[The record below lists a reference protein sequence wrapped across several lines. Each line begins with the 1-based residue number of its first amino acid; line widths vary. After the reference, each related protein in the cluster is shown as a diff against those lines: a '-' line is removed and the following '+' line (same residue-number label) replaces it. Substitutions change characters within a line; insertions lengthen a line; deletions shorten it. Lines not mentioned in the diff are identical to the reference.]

1 MSKKLN
7 TKAFDTTLSV
17 TLPKPPV
24 RTPVP
29 EPEAERFLVEEAAP
43 SPART
48 PVLKP
53 EAEHSVN
60 EAPPPAEAV
69 DKPKPAAASRAVP
82 ARAPRPVAAKVP
94 APAAAAPASRLRR
107 DESGERVVA
116 YVPTELATDL
126 RVTCAR
132 SRRSMSDA
140 VTEALTMWLS
150 AQSTKLPKCRVAK

>member
-7 TKAFDTTLSV
+7 TKAFDAPLKV
-17 TLPKPPV
+17 DLPKPPV

-29 EPEAERFLVEEAAP
+29 EPEAERFVEEEVAP
-43 SPART
+43 RADETTVKRKT
-48 PVLKP
+48 T
-53 EAEHSVN
+53 
-60 EAPPPAEAV
+60 PPPLSA
-69 DKPKPAAASRAVP
+69 
-82 ARAPRPVAAKVP
+82 ARAPRTAVVKAPAKVSST
-94 APAAAAPASRLRR
+94 ASRLRR

-116 YVPTELATDL
+116 YVPPDLATDL

-150 AQSTKLPKCRVAK
+150 AQNTK

>member
-7 TKAFDTTLSV
+7 TKAFDAPLNV
-17 TLPKPPV
+17 TLPKTPV

-29 EPEAERFLVEEAAP
+29 EPEAERFVEEAAP
-43 SPART
+43 PPART

-53 EAEHSVN
+53 EAKHSVD
-60 EAPPPAEAV
+60 EAPPPAEAAA
-69 DKPKPAAASRAVP
+69 KPKPAAAPRAAP
-82 ARAPRPVAAKVP
+82 ARAPHPVADKTP
-94 APAAAAPASRLRR
+94 APAQSASASRLRR

-150 AQSTKLPKCRVAK
+150 TQSNK

>member
-7 TKAFDTTLSV
+7 TKAFDAPLNV
-17 TLPKPPV
+17 TLPKTPV

-29 EPEAERFLVEEAAP
+29 EPEAERFVEEAA
-43 SPART
+43 SPVRP
-48 PVLKP
+48 PVPKP
-53 EAEHSVN
+53 EANRLVEG
-60 EAPPPAEAV
+60 AAPAEAFTQH
-69 DKPKPAAASRAVP
+69 KPATALRAAST
-82 ARAPRPVAAKVP
+82 RAPRPAAVKVP
-94 APAAAAPASRLRR
+94 TQDAPTSRLRR

-116 YVPTELATDL
+116 YVPTDLATDL

-150 AQSTKLPKCRVAK
+150 AQSTK